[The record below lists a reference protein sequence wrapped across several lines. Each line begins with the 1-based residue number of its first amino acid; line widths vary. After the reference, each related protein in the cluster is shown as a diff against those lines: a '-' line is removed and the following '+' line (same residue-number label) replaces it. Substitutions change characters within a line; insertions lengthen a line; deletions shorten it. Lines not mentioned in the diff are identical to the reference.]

1 MKKELLVIVNQDVT
15 VKFNLG
21 DVLTTRQAE
30 KVSYIINPNNYYLI
44 LILNNNYSG

>member
-15 VKFNLG
+15 VKKDLG

-30 KVSYIINPNNYYLI
+30 KVIYIIKCNLI
-44 LILNNNYSG
+44 LLI